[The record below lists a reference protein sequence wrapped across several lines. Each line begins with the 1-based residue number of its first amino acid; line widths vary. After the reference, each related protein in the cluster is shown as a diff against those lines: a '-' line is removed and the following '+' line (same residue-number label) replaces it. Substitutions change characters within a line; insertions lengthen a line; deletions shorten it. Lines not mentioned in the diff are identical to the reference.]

1 MSDSSFVRLD
11 TAPRGVDSARCR
23 LARVSA
29 DDRTLLTRAAKGDG
43 EALEALMSRYAS
55 RIYRLAYG
63 ITRSAPD
70 AEEVV
75 QDVFLQIVNKGAGF
89 EGRAALGSWIYRI
102 TTNVSLNKRRGK
114 RRERA
119 MPTELA
125 AELERHLAGCE
136 PCRAY
141 LATYRK
147 TGMLG
152 AIAGRVDMPTEM
164 QTRLRRFLSEQL
176 RRA

>member
-1 MSDSSFVRLD
+1 
-11 TAPRGVDSARCR
+11 
-23 LARVSA
+23 
-29 DDRTLLTRAAKGDG
+29 
-43 EALEALMSRYAS
+43 
-55 RIYRLAYG
+55 
-63 ITRSAPD
+63 
-70 AEEVV
+70 V

-114 RRERA
+114 RRELETSLDELLPTFLPDGHRA
-119 MPTELA
+119 GDRAFVVADWSSTPDREL
-125 AELERHLAGCE
+125 LAGCE

-152 AIAGRVDMPTEM
+152 AIGGRVDMPAEM
-164 QTRLRRFLSEQL
+164 QARLRRFLSEQL